1 MLALVLLSATAA
13 TAQIPDKFTN
23 LQFHPPDL
31 TRAELMTVMRNF
43 SFALNVRCQHCHV
56 GGDGVS
62 FEGVEFDKDSPN
74 KEKARFMLRMTKNL
88 NENILTGIPDRDQPA
103 LEIQCKTCHR
113 GQSKPMLLSQEMRA
127 SLDSDGAEAAVAR
140 YRELRNDFERA
151 GAFDFGEWEVNTL
164 AEVLAQEGRPRDAIA
179 IYELNAEF
187 HADSSSIALSLGN
200 LYETVEDK
208 EAAIRSYERAL
219 ELRPNLERAQKR
231 LEALRQ

>member
-1 MLALVLLSATAA
+1 MLALILCSATAA
-13 TAQIPDKFTN
+13 AAQIPDEFKN
-23 LQFHPPDL
+23 LQFHPED
-31 TRAELMTVMRNF
+31 TTKGELINVMRNF
-43 SFALNVRCQHCHV
+43 SFALGVRCQYCHV

-62 FEGVEFDKDSPN
+62 FEGVEFDKDGPN
-74 KEKARFMLRMTKNL
+74 KEKARFMLRMTENL

-103 LEIQCKTCHR
+103 LEIQCKTCHC
-113 GQSKPMLLSQEMRA
+113 GQSKPMLLIQEMRA

-164 AEVLAQEGRPRDAIA
+164 AEVLAEEGRPRDAIA

-200 LYETVEDK
+200 FCEIVEDK
-208 EAAIRSYERAL
+208 DAAIRRYERAL
-219 ELRPNLERAQKR
+219 ELRPNSERAQKR